1 MMYARLH
8 IEGSAAAIPD
18 ALHNSKCACMCVH
31 AVCQPSLLSGSCSC
45 MSAVTWL
52 LLEIDK
58 PSCSVRLLA
67 LLLAALEIAPKV
79 EAATCTCG
87 R

>member
-1 MMYARLH
+1 MMHARLH
-8 IEGSAAAIPD
+8 SEGWLLPSQM
-18 ALHNSKCACMCVH
+18 LCTSKCACMCFH

-67 LLLAALEIAPKV
+67 LLLAALEMAPKV